1 MERIK
6 YTKIQ
11 KIYEQNNDMVHNYYY
26 IYYGR
31 LYNDDHTRYR
41 SFKYILCFDIFD
53 LQEYYDEDIITKEQ
67 IKDFARA
74 LTESIDMTYLDGNIF
89 NNKTR
94 LKEFY
99 DFCGTSI
106 DDYNKI
112 IKGGY

>member
-1 MERIK
+1 MERIE

-11 KIYEQNNDMVHNYYY
+11 KIYEPNNDMVHNYYY
-26 IYYGR
+26 IYYG
-31 LYNDDHTRYR
+31 
-41 SFKYILCFDIFD
+41 KIFD

-67 IKDFARA
+67 IKEYARA
-74 LTESIDMTYLDGNIF
+74 LTESIDMTYLDGDIF
-89 NNKTR
+89 DNKTR

-99 DFCGTSI
+99 DFCRTSI